1 MIAIS
6 SLFTSKKK
14 REDII
19 VDNQETLKLLRKLID
34 KVLKASLKKRE
45 ELFNDPNSSVIEIEV
60 PINNKQ
66 AAQNYFEELFDTV
79 KSDTSPEVEQ
89 HFQESLNKVLNPMS
103 GTPSI
108 ARLERLLNNVR
119 RDITIGLVDNIISE
133 IDQDRTI
140 LEDISDRIQISID
153 KLNDAAEIFGTI
165 AAILNVFTGIVTL
178 SSGNINGIFKI
189 LGEIS

>member
-1 MIAIS
+1 M
-6 SLFTSKKK
+6 
-14 REDII
+14 
-19 VDNQETLKLLRKLID
+19 DNQETLTLLRKLID
-34 KVLKASLKKRE
+34 KVLEASLKKRE

-89 HFQESLNKVLNPMS
+89 HFKESLNKVLNQMP

-108 ARLERLLNNVR
+108 ARLERLLNDVR
-119 RDITIGLVDNIISE
+119 RDITIGLVDTIINE
-133 IDQDRTI
+133 IDQDRAI
-140 LEDISDRIQISID
+140 IEDINDRIQISIN

-189 LGEIS
+189 LEEIS